1 MFLGNFRMAIPLFA
15 ARSSGPRSRHL
26 SDLRIFSFT
35 VVDLSEL
42 YLRPRYMIRM
52 ILLQALREISVVKL
66 IFL

>member
-1 MFLGNFRMAIPLFA
+1 MAIPLFA

-35 VVDLSEL
+35 AVDLSEL
-42 YLRPRYMIRM
+42 YLS
-52 ILLQALREISVVKL
+52 ILYTVYDTNDFIANEALREILVVKL